1 LHRIIVMTT
10 LERRKAPIGTRFNA
24 ADEQLLL
31 DAAEVAGVSR
41 HRLIRVAAVSL
52 AKTVLSTTPPPSSV

>member
-1 LHRIIVMTT
+1 MTT
-10 LERRKAPIGTRFNA
+10 LLKRKAPIGTRFNA
-24 ADEQLLL
+24 TDEQLLL

-52 AKTVLSTTPPPSSV
+52 AKTLLAVSPTSTSI